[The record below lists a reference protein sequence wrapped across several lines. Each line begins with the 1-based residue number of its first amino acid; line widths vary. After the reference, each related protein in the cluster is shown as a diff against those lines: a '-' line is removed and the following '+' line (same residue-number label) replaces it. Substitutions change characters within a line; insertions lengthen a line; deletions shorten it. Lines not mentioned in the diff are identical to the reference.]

1 MSGLDLLGGLNRAVL
16 LFVLLSASV
25 SDLKRNTIPNRLL
38 LSALGVRLVLFVAEL
53 QAGSWDLRRFREDLL
68 VLCLWAV
75 FSAADIF
82 LLKKAIGMGDL
93 KLMAVMELFLGS
105 RLFEAALL
113 SSLFLAGLGCGL
125 LLAFGQRER
134 RDKIPLA
141 PFFLSGTLLS
151 LLLSG

>member
-25 SDLKRNTIPNRLL
+25 LDLKRNTIPNRLL
-38 LSALGVRLVLFVAEL
+38 LAALGVRLVLFVAEL
-53 QAGSWDLRRFREDLL
+53 QAGSWDLQGFQKDLL
-68 VLCLWAV
+68 ALCLLAV

-113 SSLFLAGLGCGL
+113 SSLLLAGLGCGL